1 MQEEVEKAVKAP
13 TLQKLATK
21 DNDLKK
27 KPSLVKNY
35 EPFENVSV
43 TSTTSRRKQEVSSL
57 MRKVKKKMHL
67 KVKESESEKI
77 RRRSMVE
84 KITKDSFHN
93 QLKNWVCL
101 LCNQIISR
109 VTHNIKLLILN
120 GLHRPIR

>member
-43 TSTTSRRKQEVSSL
+43 TSTTSRRKQKVSSF
-57 MRKVKKKMHL
+57 MRNIKKKMHL

-84 KITKDSFHN
+84 QITNDSFHN

-101 LCNQIISR
+101 LCNQNVSI
-109 VTHNIKLLILN
+109 VNHNIKLIILN
-120 GLHRPIR
+120 RFIGR